1 MKRIANKT
9 IGVVVLSLITQ
20 FNVNAGFLS
29 NFGQRLMNGVVNTVQ
44 NNIQGKVNRSIDN
57 AMDGKLNTGK
67 VKSTKSSSTNNQSAA
82 YMNKK
87 AVESKSAETK
97 TTNSTPSV
105 YNGEPN
111 VVTYTNEKGKTIPF
125 SNDYKLLDLGNNFKI
140 YGEHIFNKELEFGIE
155 GIALEG
161 FLAPGKYVVTVQ
173 TISHGNEGIRFG
185 GKYEEQ
191 GIELGYGII
200 IRKTIS
206 YNKGRYTIKGDNDGI
221 VYFVEVL
228 EGTIGHLEAT
238 MVNSE
243 KLDEHG
249 AFDIFKVPEYPTL
262 PSVK

>member
-1 MKRIANKT
+1 MRRMTKRIMG
-9 IGVVVLSLITQ
+9 ILLLGVISIQ
-20 FNVNAGFLS
+20 ANAGWFS
-29 NFGQRLMNGVVNTVQ
+29 GFRNIVNTIQ
-44 NNIQGKVNRSIDN
+44 NNVSGKVNKEVDN
-57 AMDGKLNTGK
+57 TTD
-67 VKSTKSSSTNNQSAA
+67 KSKSKNKKTQSAA
-82 YMNKK
+82 SVDKSITEGK
-87 AVESKSAETK
+87 AAETK
-97 TTNSTPSV
+97 TRNSTPSV

-125 SNDYKLLDLGNNFKI
+125 KNDYKLLDLGNDFKI

-173 TISHGNEGIRFG
+173 TISHGNEGILFG

-200 IRKTIS
+200 VRKTIS

-228 EGTIGHLEAT
+228 EGTIGHLEAS

-249 AFDIFKVPEYPTL
+249 AFNIFKVPEYPTL
-262 PSVK
+262 PRVK

>member
-1 MKRIANKT
+1 MLRMTNKK
-9 IGVVVLSLITQ
+9 IGILLITLMLTQ
-20 FNVNAGFLS
+20 VQANAGWFS
-29 NFGQRLMNGVVNTVQ
+29 GFGNRIISGAVNTIK
-44 NNIQGKVNRSIDN
+44 NNIQSKVNRKVDEV
-57 AMDGKLNTGK
+57 MDGKLASG
-67 VKSTKSSSTNNQSAA
+67 TKSINTQNKPAA
-82 YMNKK
+82 EKK
-87 AVESKSAETK
+87 NLETK
-97 TTNSTPSV
+97 QGSETKITNSTPSV